1 MDAATIYH
9 EAKKNRLPRKRH
21 QRGSIQEKSGAFY
34 LLYRITENGERKQV
48 CRYLC
53 AKDRATG
60 CGSPSAKAVRELAED
75 HMRQIN
81 GSDGGAPDAD
91 LTVVKFWDDTF
102 LKFLEEKDTN
112 GNPINF
118 KPSTVQ
124 GYKQVWN
131 KNLKPHFGEM
141 TLREYRTHHGSL
153 FLTKLAKTYGP
164 YTLKNIKN
172 LCSALFTHAIN
183 TSEVI
188 ETNPW
193 HDCKVLGKQLPKGE
207 TGHYSL
213 EEIENIITALVG
225 CVECQLIMALA
236 YFFGLRRG
244 EIQGL
249 QWGDVATE
257 WLHIRRNKV
266 NGRITTLKGKKK
278 EKDFPLIQ
286 PVKGLLSLWRA
297 KCGTDILPLQ
307 SWVFEKNLQ
316 NTARLRIIPVLE
328 KNKLE
333 WKGFHAGRRGLGTI
347 MKELTGNSTA
357 GRDLL
362 GHTDEK
368 VTQEHYEAFLLQSVV
383 APLKMLEA
391 KIMVTK

>member
-48 CRYLC
+48 CHYLC
-53 AKDRATG
+53 KKDRNTG

-91 LTVVKFWDDTF
+91 LTVVKFWDETF

-112 GNPINF
+112 GNFSNF

-131 KNLKPHFGEM
+131 KNLKPHFAEM

-172 LCSALFTHAIN
+172 LSSALFTHAIN
-183 TSEVI
+183 VGKIDS
-188 ETNPW
+188 NPW

-249 QWGDVATE
+249 QWGDVDAD
-257 WLHIRRNKV
+257 WVHIRRNKV
-266 NGRITTLKGKKK
+266 NGKVITLKGKKK
-278 EKDFPLIQ
+278 AKDFPLIQ
-286 PVKGLLSLWRA
+286 PVKGLLMLWGA
-297 KCGTDILPLQ
+297 ECPKSDGG
-307 SWVFEKNLQ
+307 WVFEKNLQ
-316 NTARLRIIPVLE
+316 NTARLRIIPILE

-362 GHTDEK
+362 GHTNEV
-368 VTQEHYEAFLLQSVV
+368 VTQEHYEAFLQQSVV

-391 KIMVTK
+391 KTMVKK

>member
-1 MDAATIYH
+1 MRQH
-9 EAKKNRLPRKRH
+9 QRPKRH
-21 QRGSIQEKSGAFY
+21 QRGSIQKKSGAFY
-34 LLYRITENGERKQV
+34 VVYRTTVDGERKQV
-48 CRYLC
+48 WHYLC
-53 AKDRATG
+53 ECNRNTG
-60 CGSPSAKAVRELAED
+60 HGSESAPAVRELAED
-75 HMRQIN
+75 FMRGIN
-81 GSDGGAPDAD
+81 GSDGGLVAD

-102 LKFLEEKDTN
+102 LPFIEEKDAN
-112 GNPINF
+112 GNFTNF

-172 LCSALFTHAIN
+172 LSSALFTHAIN
-183 TSEVI
+183 VGKIDS
-188 ETNPW
+188 NPW
-193 HDCKVLGKQLPKGE
+193 HDCKVLGKTLPKGE
-207 TGHYSL
+207 TGYYSL
-213 EEIENIITALVG
+213 EEIENIITALVD

-249 QWGDVATE
+249 QWGDVDAD

-297 KCGTDILPLQ
+297 KSKTDGV
-307 SWVFEKNLQ
+307 WVFEKNLQ

-347 MKELTGNSTA
+347 MKQLTGNSTA

-362 GHTDEK
+362 GHTDEV

-391 KIMVTK
+391 KVSK

>member
-1 MDAATIYH
+1 MGQF
-9 EAKKNRLPRKRH
+9 NRQRPKCH

-48 CRYLC
+48 SRYLC
-53 AKDRATG
+53 AKDRKTG
-60 CGSPSAKAVRELAED
+60 HGTASAPAVVELAED
-75 HMRQIN
+75 HMREVN
-81 GSDGGAPDAD
+81 SRDGGQPDAD

-102 LKFLEEKDTN
+102 LKFIEEKDTN
-112 GNPINF
+112 GNFINF
-118 KPSTVQ
+118 KPSTAQ
-124 GYKQVWN
+124 GYKQIWH

-172 LCSALFTHAIN
+172 LASALFTHAIN
-183 TSEVI
+183 VGKIDS
-188 ETNPW
+188 NPW

-207 TGHYSL
+207 TGYYSL
-213 EEIENIITALVG
+213 EEIENIITALVD

-249 QWGDVATE
+249 QWGDVDAD

-278 EKDFPLIQ
+278 SKDFPLIQ
-286 PVKGLLSLWRA
+286 PVKGLLMLWRA
-297 KCGTDILPLQ
+297 NCKHSGDGDL
-307 SWVFEKNLQ
+307 VFEKNLQ

-328 KNKLE
+328 KSKLA

-347 MKELTGNSTA
+347 MKQLTGSSTA

-362 GHTDEK
+362 GHTDEV
-368 VTQEHYEAFLLQSVV
+368 VTQEHYEAFLLQSVL

-391 KIMVTK
+391 KVTVEK

>member
-1 MDAATIYH
+1 M
-9 EAKKNRLPRKRH
+9 RRH
-21 QRGSIQEKSGAFY
+21 QRGSIVEKSGAFY
-34 LLYRITENGERKQV
+34 VVYRTTVDGERKQV
-48 CRYLC
+48 WHYLC
-53 AKDRATG
+53 EKNRNTG
-60 CGSPSAKAVRELAED
+60 HGSKSSPAVRELAED
-75 HMRQIN
+75 HMREVN
-81 GSDGGAPDAD
+81 GSDGGPVSD
-91 LTVVKFWDDTF
+91 LTVVKFWNDTF
-102 LKFLEEKDTN
+102 LKFIEEKDAN
-112 GNPINF
+112 GNFINF

-153 FLTKLAKTYGP
+153 FLTQLAKTYGP

-172 LCSALFTHAIN
+172 LSSALFTHAIN
-183 TSEVI
+183 VGKIDS
-188 ETNPW
+188 NPW
-193 HDCKVLGKQLPKGE
+193 HDCKVLGKQLPKGK
-207 TGHYSL
+207 TGYYSL

-249 QWGDVATE
+249 QWGDVDAD

-266 NGRITTLKGKKK
+266 NGRITTLKGRKK

-286 PVKGLLSLWRA
+286 PVKGLLMLWCA
-297 KCGTDILPLQ
+297 ECKHSGDGDL
-307 SWVFEKNLQ
+307 VFEKNLQ
-316 NTARLRIIPVLE
+316 NTAKLRIIPVLA
-328 KNKLE
+328 KNKLK

-347 MKELTGNSTA
+347 MKQLTGTSTA

-362 GHTDEK
+362 GHTDEV

-391 KIMVTK
+391 KTMVKE

>member
-1 MDAATIYH
+1 MRQH
-9 EAKKNRLPRKRH
+9 QRPKRH

-48 CRYLC
+48 CHYLC
-53 AKDRATG
+53 AKDRNAG
-60 CGSPSAKAVRELAED
+60 HGSRTAPAVRELAED
-75 HMRQIN
+75 FMRGIN
-81 GSDGGAPDAD
+81 GSDGGQQED

-102 LKFLEEKDTN
+102 VKFVEEKDAN
-112 GNPINF
+112 GNFINF
-118 KPSTVQ
+118 KSSTVQ

-131 KNLKPHFGEM
+131 KNLKPHFAEM

-153 FLTKLAKTYGP
+153 FLTRLAKTYGP

-172 LCSALFTHAIN
+172 LASALFTHAIN
-183 TSEVI
+183 VGKLDS
-188 ETNPW
+188 NPW
-193 HDCKVLGKQLPKGE
+193 HDCKVLGKQLPKGK
-207 TGHYSL
+207 TGYYSL
-213 EEIENIITALVG
+213 EEIENIITALVD

-249 QWGDVATE
+249 QWGDVDAD

-266 NGRITTLKGKKK
+266 NGVVTTLKGKKK

-297 KCGTDILPLQ
+297 KSKADEVWL
-307 SWVFEKNLQ
+307 FEKTLQ
-316 NTARLRIIPVLE
+316 NTARLRIIPALE

-347 MKELTGNSTA
+347 MKQLTGSSTA

-362 GHTDEK
+362 GHTDEV
-368 VTQEHYEAFLLQSVV
+368 VTQEHYEAVLLQSVV
-383 APLKMLEA
+383 APLRLLEA
-391 KIMVTK
+391 KTVSK

>member
-1 MDAATIYH
+1 MDAAAIYH
-9 EAKKNRLPRKRH
+9 ESKKHVPRKRH

-34 LLYRITENGERKQV
+34 VVYRTTVDGERKQV
-48 CRYLC
+48 WHLLC
-53 AKDRATG
+53 EKDRTTG
-60 CGSPSAKAVRELAED
+60 HGSRSAPAVRELAED

-81 GSDGGAPDAD
+81 GSDGAPASD

-102 LKFLEEKDTN
+102 LPFIEEKDAN
-112 GNPINF
+112 GNFINF

-141 TLREYRTHHGSL
+141 TLREYRTHHGSI
-153 FLTKLAKTYGP
+153 FLTHLAKTYGP

-172 LCSALFTHAIN
+172 LASALFTHAIN
-183 TSEVI
+183 VGKIDS
-188 ETNPW
+188 NPW
-193 HDCKVLGKQLPKGE
+193 HDCKVLGKQLPKGV
-207 TGHYSL
+207 TGYYSL
-213 EEIENIITALVG
+213 EEIENIISALVD

-249 QWGDVATE
+249 QWGDVDAD

-266 NGRITTLKGKKK
+266 NGVVVTLKGKKK
-278 EKDFPLIQ
+278 EKDFPLIK
-286 PVKGLLSLWRA
+286 PVKVLLLLWRA
-297 KCGTDILPLQ
+297 KCPKSDGG
-307 SWVFEKNLQ
+307 WVFEKNLQ
-316 NTARLRIIPVLE
+316 NTARLRIIPVLD
-328 KNKLE
+328 KADLT

-347 MKELTGNSTA
+347 MKEITGSSTA

-362 GHTDEK
+362 GHTDEV
-368 VTQEHYEAFLLQSVV
+368 VTQEHYEAVLQQSVV
-383 APLKMLEA
+383 APLRLLEA
-391 KIMVTK
+391 KVGK

>member
-9 EAKKNRLPRKRH
+9 EAKKRLPRKRH

-48 CRYLC
+48 CHYLC
-53 AKDRATG
+53 AKDRNTG

-75 HMRQIN
+75 FMRQIN

-102 LKFLEEKDTN
+102 LKFLEEKDAN
-112 GNPINF
+112 GNLINF

-131 KNLKPHFGEM
+131 KNLKPHFAEM
-141 TLREYRTHHGSL
+141 TLHEYRTHHGSL

-172 LCSALFTHAIN
+172 LSSALFTHAIN
-183 TSEVI
+183 VGKIDS
-188 ETNPW
+188 NPW

-244 EIQGL
+244 EIQAL
-249 QWGDVATE
+249 QWGDVDAD

-266 NGRITTLKGKKK
+266 NGRVVTLKGKKK

-286 PVKGLLSLWRA
+286 PVKGLLSLWGA
-297 KCGTDILPLQ
+297 KCLKSDGG
-307 SWVFEKNLQ
+307 WVFEKNLQ

-362 GHTDEK
+362 GHTDEV
-368 VTQEHYEAFLLQSVV
+368 VTQEHYEAVLLQSVV
-383 APLKMLEA
+383 APLKMLEEKA
-391 KIMVTK
+391 MSKKEKQ

>member
-1 MDAATIYH
+1 MDAAAIYRTRKRQR
-9 EAKKNRLPRKRH
+9 AKRH
-21 QRGSIQEKSGAFY
+21 QRGTIQEKSGAFY
-34 LLYRITENGERKQV
+34 LLYRITENGKRKQV
-48 CRYLC
+48 SRYLC
-53 AKDRATG
+53 AKNRSTG
-60 CGSPSAKAVRELAED
+60 HGSPSAQAVREKAED
-75 HMRQIN
+75 FMRQIN
-81 GSDGGAPDAD
+81 GSDGGTAED

-102 LKFLEEKDTN
+102 LKFIEEKDAN
-112 GNPINF
+112 GNFTNF

-124 GYKQVWN
+124 GYEQIWS
-131 KNLKPHFGEM
+131 KNLKPHFAEM

-153 FLTKLAKTYGP
+153 FLTQLAKTYGP

-172 LCSALFTHAIN
+172 LSSALFTHAIN
-183 TSEVI
+183 VGQIDS
-188 ETNPW
+188 NPW

-207 TGHYSL
+207 TGYYSL
-213 EEIENIITALVG
+213 EEIENIITALVD

-249 QWGDVATE
+249 QWGDVDAE

-278 EKDFPLIQ
+278 SKDFPLIQ

-297 KCGTDILPLQ
+297 KCPKSDGG
-307 SWVFEKNLQ
+307 WVFEKNLQ
-316 NTARLRIIPVLE
+316 NTARLRIIPALE
-328 KNKLE
+328 KNNLT

-347 MKELTGNSTA
+347 MKQLTGSSTA

-362 GHTDEK
+362 GHTDEV

-391 KIMVTK
+391 KITVEK